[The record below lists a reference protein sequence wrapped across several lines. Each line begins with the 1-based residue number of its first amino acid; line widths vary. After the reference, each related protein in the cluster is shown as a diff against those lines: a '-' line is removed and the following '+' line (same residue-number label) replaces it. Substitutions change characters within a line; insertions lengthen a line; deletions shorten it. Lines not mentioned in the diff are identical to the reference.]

1 MKKDINKENRMIDE
15 EELDKVSGGV
25 AIDSNPNGIAAFN
38 NVADRD
44 AFNMTGDRDAFNIA
58 GDQDTL
64 NNVGD
69 GLEGSFSIGN
79 NLQSGLTNNG
89 ISSITNKPKNLNSQR
104 KNGKPLSTKNPR

>member
-1 MKKDINKENRMIDE
+1 MKKDINKENRLIDE

-25 AIDSNPNGIAAFN
+25 AVDSNPNGLSAFN

-44 AFNMTGDRDAFNIA
+44 TFDMTGDRDTFNIA
-58 GDQDTL
+58 GDQDAL

-79 NLQSGLTNNG
+79 NLTSGLTNNG
-89 ISSITNKPKNLNSQR
+89 VSPITNKPKNMNSQR
-104 KNGKPLSTKNPR
+104 KNGKPFNTKNPG